1 MTATNRTNATSRT
14 DDAASRS
21 DRTDRTDATSRTK
34 KNAVRAAAASGALAG
49 VLLGFVP
56 AAQAAGTPAP
66 PNAPAASAVAEAHQ
80 AATAPATLDTLSRF
94 FARDSAA
101 GGAVAKAKAAPK
113 VEGATV
119 PVYTLAPEFVAGKAK
134 APVAKLDFL
143 ATGAVSADGRKASV
157 WAVRQGGSYK
167 VVNIATG
174 DDETRYAAAGAK
186 KASGGTVFR
195 EPQIDAWYV
204 QRGDRVLPLDADA
217 ERAVGAKGISV
228 EAYQARVHKAY
239 GDKLPG
245 SAYAKKGLAG
255 GYGADS
261 SDKSDSG
268 RSESATADSAK
279 VGAPAVAQAA
289 SVGHGNDGLLT
300 ATSLATGGAA
310 VVALGLS
317 VMAARRRRRA

>member
-1 MTATNRTNATSRT
+1 
-14 DDAASRS
+14 
-21 DRTDRTDATSRTK
+21 
-34 KNAVRAAAASGALAG
+34 
-49 VLLGFVP
+49 
-56 AAQAAGTPAP
+56 
-66 PNAPAASAVAEAHQ
+66 
-80 AATAPATLDTLSRF
+80 SRF

-101 GGAVAKAKAAPK
+101 GGAVAKAKATPK

-119 PVYTLAPEFVAGKAK
+119 PVYTLAPEFVAGKAE

-143 ATGAVSADGRKASV
+143 ATKAVSADGRKASV

-174 DDETRYAAAGAK
+174 DDETRYAAAGAE

-217 ERAVGAKGISV
+217 ERTVGAKGTTV

-239 GDKLPG
+239 GDKMPG
-245 SAYAKKGLAG
+245 SEYAKKGLAG

-261 SDKSDSG
+261 G
-268 RSESATADSAK
+268 AGADAAK
-279 VGAPAVAQAA
+279 GDAPAVAQAA
-289 SVGHGNDGLLT
+289 SVTHDNDGLLT

-317 VMAARRRRRA
+317 VVAARRRRRA

>member
-1 MTATNRTNATSRT
+1 MTATSHTNAP
-14 DDAASRS
+14 
-21 DRTDRTDATSRTK
+21 SRTK
-34 KNAVRAAAASGALAG
+34 RNATRAAAVAGGALAG
-49 VLLGFVP
+49 VLLGFTP
-56 AAQAAGTPAP
+56 AAQAAETSAAPA
-66 PNAPAASAVAEAHQ
+66 APAASAVAEAHR

-101 GGAVAKAKAAPK
+101 GGAMVKAKAAPK

-143 ATGAVSADGRKASV
+143 ATKAVSADGRKASV

-174 DDETRYAAAGAK
+174 DDETRYAAAGAE

-217 ERAVGAKGISV
+217 ERAVGAKGTTV

-245 SAYAKKGLAG
+245 SEYAKKGLAG
-255 GYGADS
+255 GYGADA
-261 SDKSDSG
+261 G
-268 RSESATADSAK
+268 ADADAAK
-279 VGAPAVAQAA
+279 GDAPAVAQAV
-289 SVGHGNDGLLT
+289 SVAHDNDGLLT

-317 VMAARRRRRA
+317 VVAARRRRRA

>member
-1 MTATNRTNATSRT
+1 MTATNHTNATGRT
-14 DDAASRS
+14 GA
-21 DRTDRTDATSRTK
+21 TDGTGGARHTGATGRAK
-34 KNAVRAAAASGALAG
+34 KNTVRAAAAGGALAG
-49 VLLGFVP
+49 LLLGFAP
-56 AAQAAGTPAP
+56 AAHAAETPTP
-66 PNAPAASAVAEAHQ
+66 PAAPAASAVAEAHR

-101 GGAVAKAKAAPK
+101 GGAKAKAAGGAPAAR

-143 ATGAVSADGRKASV
+143 ATKAVSADGRKASV

-174 DDETRYAAAGAK
+174 DDETRYVAAGAE

-217 ERAVGAKGISV
+217 ERAVGARGISV
-228 EAYQARVHKAY
+228 AAYQARVHKAY

-245 SAYAKKGLAG
+245 SEYAKKGLAG
-255 GYGADS
+255 GYDA
-261 SDKSDSG
+261 K
-268 RSESATADSAK
+268 ADSAAAA
-279 VGAPAVAQAA
+279 GAPSVAQAA
-289 SVGHGNDGLLT
+289 TTGHGNDGLLT

-317 VMAARRRRRA
+317 VVAAKRRRRA